1 MLPQSLLPSTRRIVS
16 RFFQR
21 RVSLLLAVPVLAG
34 IFLMSFSSDHTR
46 VPKDI
51 VISEV
56 MTSNASFAPDSDGDH
71 PDWIEL
77 WNPTSNPIS
86 LENYQLVH
94 DEVDQWTFPS
104 LTLSPNQY
112 LVVYASGKN
121 RTIGELHT
129 NFLLSR
135 NGETVELHRPSGVD
149 RFDIPELPSNSSFGR
164 QLNAPGKICFFA
176 YPTPGVQNVPECF
189 EDTTLGAPTLSHSS
203 GFYDQSFTLDVEAP
217 GASRTLY
224 YTLDGSFPDPVLNP
238 TRTQKYTK
246 PIAVSPLPEITGP
259 LSQIDTTITDP
270 VMRFSAIFRNAPRTS
285 TDIQPAVTVRIR
297 SLYSEETSATFFIG
311 RQHTQSLPAVS
322 LLLNPAH
329 LFDDETGIY
338 VAGNIYKKWRTS
350 SQFDPNYGWSTPANY
365 TAIGR
370 AWERPHAENPFD
382 SVRFQYCTA
391 VNCENP
397 ISIGI
402 RTHGN
407 ASLINPMRSLRLYAR
422 NDYKN
427 PRFTS
432 DFFGQE
438 YSGWSTLVLRNGG
451 NNQRGMTDRFH
462 FNDMLFQTAM
472 KDLAASTQLFQ
483 PVNVYING
491 EYWGIHALGERYDE
505 QFISIKY
512 GVNKDNVAIVDLNEA
527 TLVPRPVMSHWENLV
542 VRARTLSPTSAH
554 QKDIESSMDV
564 TSFFDYIIGHTYAGN
579 TDWPANN
586 TLMWRSLST
595 DTSTE
600 SQMDDQRWRWMIMD
614 LDRIGASNDDPDVT
628 TTALLTRIGPD
639 SQHPQA
645 RLLHGLLRF
654 PELRQQFF
662 ARYAF
667 HLNTTFSPTRMNT
680 NLNALVAQVGTE
692 MNRHDQ
698 RWLPLESSENYMS
711 CPQRVQQIR
720 EFISQR
726 PAELRMQLLVAEK
739 NW

>member
-1 MLPQSLLPSTRRIVS
+1 
-16 RFFQR
+16 
-21 RVSLLLAVPVLAG
+21 
-34 IFLMSFSSDHTR
+34 MSFSSDHTR

-270 VMRFSAIFRNAPRTS
+270 VMRFSDIFRNAPRTS

-365 TAIGR
+365 TATGR
-370 AWERPHAENPFD
+370 AWERPHAD
-382 SVRFQYCTA
+382 RKSV
-391 VNCENP
+391 V
-397 ISIGI
+397 
-402 RTHGN
+402 
-407 ASLINPMRSLRLYAR
+407 
-422 NDYKN
+422 
-427 PRFTS
+427 
-432 DFFGQE
+432 
-438 YSGWSTLVLRNGG
+438 
-451 NNQRGMTDRFH
+451 
-462 FNDMLFQTAM
+462 
-472 KDLAASTQLFQ
+472 
-483 PVNVYING
+483 
-491 EYWGIHALGERYDE
+491 
-505 QFISIKY
+505 
-512 GVNKDNVAIVDLNEA
+512 
-527 TLVPRPVMSHWENLV
+527 
-542 VRARTLSPTSAH
+542 
-554 QKDIESSMDV
+554 
-564 TSFFDYIIGHTYAGN
+564 
-579 TDWPANN
+579 
-586 TLMWRSLST
+586 
-595 DTSTE
+595 
-600 SQMDDQRWRWMIMD
+600 
-614 LDRIGASNDDPDVT
+614 
-628 TTALLTRIGPD
+628 
-639 SQHPQA
+639 
-645 RLLHGLLRF
+645 
-654 PELRQQFF
+654 
-662 ARYAF
+662 
-667 HLNTTFSPTRMNT
+667 
-680 NLNALVAQVGTE
+680 
-692 MNRHDQ
+692 
-698 RWLPLESSENYMS
+698 
-711 CPQRVQQIR
+711 
-720 EFISQR
+720 
-726 PAELRMQLLVAEK
+726 
-739 NW
+739 